1 MARRSPRQQGSRGW
15 RTLPASPP
23 STHRPEAARSAATE
37 ERRDEPPETA
47 APAFGERPWEQHLVV
62 ALLSLIVQAVQYQL
76 LSGDPSVT
84 GPIIDGREYHAE
96 ALRIAQGGAAPPLP
110 HWQSP
115 LFAWA
120 LALVY
125 RLVDARP
132 AVGLIAQSIFAVAIA
147 QLLVVVARTVLPPRA
162 VIAVGV
168 CAALYGPLLFF
179 SSQLIAA
186 PLDAALALL
195 ALAVA
200 VRSSA
205 ASAPWVHLA
214 QGLALGAAVAARG
227 TVAPFGL
234 FLLWRIVQARAALPL
249 PALAARAAALGAG
262 VFGGLLPVGLST
274 LQRYGVFRLAT
285 ANAGVN
291 LFVGNNSDVTGTT
304 AIRPGWRWDDLTFEP
319 ARHGV
324 FEPFAQSAFFTDRA
338 VAWATHHPYAF
349 VRALL
354 AKLVDTFNGVEIAR
368 NLDPYGSLGR
378 TALTAAL
385 LWEHGLRF
393 PFGLVLPMAAVG
405 ALSALR
411 DPDATAPRRG
421 AWRALVAFVGL
432 NALGIALFFPS
443 GRYRLG
449 LALAMLVPAVEGA
462 RTLARWWSA
471 RAVDRRIAAVGAAL
485 LVAANTVAPMTGPD
499 LRAEGPLQLSWAHL
513 SAGRVADAVRVLT
526 EETGRRP
533 DDADVWRTLGEARDR
548 AGDQAGAIAALQQA
562 VLLAPRNAHARH
574 HLGAILF
581 TTGRAAEARVQL
593 ESAVRLWP
601 AHPLAW
607 IDLAG
612 ACLDTGDP
620 EAAKRAGDEAVR
632 HNPGGGYGWY
642 YRGLARQ
649 RTGDLAGA
657 VEDLTR
663 AARLLPAVMDVRLAL
678 VEAIDATGRR
688 ADALGELRDVL
699 RASPR
704 NRRARALL
712 RRWEPPAR

>member
-1 MARRSPRQQGSRGW
+1 MPAPPVPGARPDATPVAPADERRE
-15 RTLPASPP
+15 PASGAP
-23 STHRPEAARSAATE
+23 
-37 ERRDEPPETA
+37 

-62 ALLSLIVQAVQYQL
+62 GLLALIVQAVQYGL
-76 LSGDPSVT
+76 LADDPSVT

-96 ALRIAQGGAAPPLP
+96 ALRIARSEAAPPLP

-115 LFAWA
+115 LFAWV
-120 LALVY
+120 LAAVY
-125 RLVDARP
+125 RVVEARP
-132 AVGLIAQSIFAVAIA
+132 AAGLLAQALCAVAIA
-147 QLLVVVARTVLPPRA
+147 QLLVAVARAVLPPRA
-162 VIAVGV
+162 VFGVGA

-227 TVAPFGL
+227 TVAPFAL
-234 FLLWRIVQARAALPL
+234 FLAWRIVQARATLSL
-249 PALAARAAALGAG
+249 PALAARAGALAAGA
-262 VFGGLLPVGLST
+262 FGALLPVGLST
-274 LQRYGVFRLAT
+274 SQRYGAFRLAT

-291 LFVGNNSDVTGTT
+291 LFVGNNSDVAATT

-338 VAWATHHPYAF
+338 VGWALHHPFAF
-349 VRALL
+349 AQALFV
-354 AKLVDTFNGVEIAR
+354 KLVDTFNGVEIAR

-378 TALTAAL
+378 TPLTAAL
-385 LWEHGLRF
+385 LWQHGLSF
-393 PFGLVLPMAAVG
+393 PFGLVLPLAAVG
-405 ALSALR
+405 ALGALR
-411 DPDATAPRRG
+411 DPGLTERQRG

-432 NALGIALFFPS
+432 GALGIALFFPS

-449 LALAMLVPAVEGA
+449 LALALLVPAVEGG
-462 RTLARWWSA
+462 RVLARGWSA
-471 RAVDRRIAAVGAAL
+471 RAVDRRAVALGAAL
-485 LVAANTVAPMTGPD
+485 LVAANAVPPMTGPD
-499 LRAEGPLQLSWAHL
+499 LSEEGALQVSWAHL
-513 SAGRVADAVRVLT
+513 SAGRVADAARVLT
-526 EETGRRP
+526 AESARRP
-533 DDADVWRTLGEARDR
+533 DDSDVWRTLGEARDR
-548 AGDQAGAIAALQQA
+548 AGDREGAIAALQQA
-562 VLLAPRNAHARH
+562 VLVAPRNALARH
-574 HLGAILF
+574 HLGALLF
-581 TTGRAAEARVQL
+581 TGARAAEARPHL

-612 ACLDTGDP
+612 ACLDTDDP
-620 EAAKRAGDEAVR
+620 EAARRAGEAAVR
-632 HNPGGGYGWY
+632 HNPGNGYAWY

-649 RTGDLAGA
+649 RTGHAAAAVADLS
-657 VEDLTR
+657 E
-663 AARLLPAVMDVRLAL
+663 AARRLPAAVDVRLAL
-678 VEAIDATGRR
+678 VEAIDAGGRR
-688 ADALGELRDVL
+688 AEALGALRDVL
-699 RASPR
+699 RIAPR

-712 RRWEPPAR
+712 RRWETRGP